1 MANNQ
6 QSSVDSGNEASIGIE
21 PPDYVCRSTGFVPQN
36 GRIAQKPV
44 TKLSVFGPGTLT

>member
-21 PPDYVCRSTGFVPQN
+21 PPDYAAEAQARAASWKDRAKTRHKNCRYSDLAP
-36 GRIAQKPV
+36 
-44 TKLSVFGPGTLT
+44 